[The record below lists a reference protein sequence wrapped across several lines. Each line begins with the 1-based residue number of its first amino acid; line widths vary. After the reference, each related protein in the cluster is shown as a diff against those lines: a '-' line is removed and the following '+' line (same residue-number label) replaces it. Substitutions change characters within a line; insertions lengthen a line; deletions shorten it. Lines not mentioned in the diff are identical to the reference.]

1 MSYRNNKYAG
11 MKAFLIARVSDPSQ
25 IEALPGQILRL
36 KKYADQ
42 LGLDGELFSFDETA
56 YKEDRRRFR
65 EIVDKI
71 ARYKG
76 KRIAVFDKIDR
87 FTRDA
92 SSDIVRIMKEK
103 VKEGNLELHFPSDG
117 LIFHQSSPACDKTR
131 LGMGMM
137 FGEYYSA
144 ATSDNVKRSIDLK
157 ISNGEYPEK
166 APLGYCNTTIDS
178 KKEIVIDR
186 MREPFIRKAFELRLS
201 GMSVGDIA
209 KELQEIGLTSNMPHP
224 KPVCKTAIAKLF
236 TSKFYYGIATI
247 KGKEYQH
254 KYERYIT
261 KDAYDEIQ
269 RISNANYS
277 ARFHKKTHYE
287 FAFRGILKCG
297 VCGCSMS
304 SYTEKGRVYMRC
316 SNAKGKCPN
325 NASEIGVIEQLEPV
339 LASIS
344 IGEGLAKRI
353 CDEMNRDQMR
363 AKELRETQKKALRN
377 KYEILERCKDILY
390 EDRLDGR
397 ITVTE
402 YDEKA
407 KNITQQM
414 HDLDD
419 ELVKLEQSSDGA
431 EMTIANL
438 LKLAADVDEL
448 FKSSKPAVKNQIL
461 RLVVSNLKIQQK
473 RLNFHLLEPFATLVD
488 LDSRS
493 VWCPRLDLNQHAL
506 RHMLLRHTCIP
517 ISPLGHSHI
526 ITHSG
531 ANVPKIAAFTGIYYW

>member
-1 MSYRNNKYAG
+1 MKIKNVIIKPVTPNN
-11 MKAFLIARVSDPSQ
+11 
-25 IEALPGQILRL
+25 
-36 KKYADQ
+36 
-42 LGLDGELFSFDETA
+42 GLVGF
-56 YKEDRRRFR
+56 
-65 EIVDKI
+65 
-71 ARYKG
+71 
-76 KRIAVFDKIDR
+76 
-87 FTRDA
+87 A
-92 SSDIVRIMKEK
+92 SI
-103 VKEGNLELHFPSDG
+103 
-117 LIFHQSSPACDKTR
+117 
-131 LGMGMM
+131 
-137 FGEYYSA
+137 
-144 ATSDNVKRSIDLK
+144 
-157 ISNGEYPEK
+157 
-166 APLGYCNTTIDS
+166 TIDGN
-178 KKEIVIDR
+178 KEIVIDK

-209 KELQEIGLTSNMPHP
+209 EEMRKLGLTSNMPNP
-224 KPVCKTAIAKLF
+224 KPVCKAAIAKLF

-254 KYERYIT
+254 KYERYIM

-277 ARFHKKTHYE
+277 AKFHKKTHYE

-304 SYTEKGRVYMRC
+304 SYTKKGRVYMRC

-325 NASEIGVIEQLEPV
+325 NATEADAIKQLEPA
-339 LASIS
+339 LTSIS

-363 AKELRETQKKALRN
+363 AKELRETQKKVLRN

-419 ELVKLEQSSDGA
+419 ELVKLEQGSDGV
-431 EMTIANL
+431 EMTVSNL
-438 LKLAADVDEL
+438 LKLAANVDEL

-473 RLNFHLLEPFATLVD
+473 RLNFNLLEPFATLVD

-517 ISPLGHSHI
+517 ISPLGLSLI
-526 ITHSG
+526 QT
-531 ANVPKIAAFTGIYYW
+531 PKLLSAPHYYNILFLNHTKNPST

>member
-1 MSYRNNKYAG
+1 MSYRNNKYVS

-117 LIFHQSSPACDKTR
+117 LIFHQNSPACDKTR
-131 LGMGMM
+131 LGMGMV

-166 APLGYCNTTIDS
+166 APLGYCNVTIDG
-178 KKEIVIDR
+178 KKEIIIDK

-209 KELQEIGLTSNMPHP
+209 EEMRKLGLTSNMPNP
-224 KPVCKTAIAKLF
+224 KPVCKAAIAKLF

-247 KGKEYQH
+247 KSKEYQH

-261 KDAYDEIQ
+261 KDMYDEIQ

-277 ARFHKKTHYE
+277 AKFHKKTRYE

-304 SYTEKGRVYMRC
+304 SYTKKGRVYMRC

-325 NASEIGVIEQLEPV
+325 NATEADAIKQLEPA
-339 LASIS
+339 LTSIS

-363 AKELRETQKKALRN
+363 AKELRETQKKALRDR
-377 KYEILERCKDILY
+377 YETLERRKDILY

-397 ITVTE
+397 ITVDE

-414 HDLDD
+414 QDLDD
-419 ELVKLEQSSDGA
+419 ELVKLEQGSDGA
-431 EMTIANL
+431 GMTIANL
-438 LKLAADVDEL
+438 LKLAANVDEL

-461 RLVVSNLKIQQK
+461 RLVVSNLNIQQK

-493 VWCPRLDLNQHAL
+493 VWCPRLDLNQHVL

-517 ISPLGHSHI
+517 ISPLGQYSDYS
-526 ITHSG
+526 TYSL
-531 ANVPKIAAFTGIYYW
+531 FF

>member
-1 MSYRNNKYAG
+1 MAYRNNKYAG

-25 IEALPGQILRL
+25 IEALPGQTLRL
-36 KKYADQ
+36 RNYAED
-42 LGLDGELFSFDETA
+42 LGLDGEFYSFDETA

-65 EIVDKI
+65 EITDKI

-103 VKEGNLELHFPSDG
+103 VKEGDLELHFPSDG
-117 LIFHQSSPACDKTR
+117 LIFHQNSPACDKTR
-131 LGMGMM
+131 LGMGMV

-166 APLGYCNTTIDS
+166 APLGYCNVTIDG
-178 KKEIVIDR
+178 KKEIVIDK

-209 KELQEIGLTSNMPHP
+209 EEVRKLGLTSNMPHP
-224 KPVCKTAIAKLF
+224 KPVCKAAIAKLF
-236 TSKFYYGIATI
+236 TNKFYYGIATM
-247 KGKEYQH
+247 KNREYSH

-261 KDAYDEIQ
+261 KDVYDEIQ

-277 ARFHKKTHYE
+277 AKFHKKTHYE

-304 SYTEKGRVYMRC
+304 SYTKKGRVYMRC

-325 NASEIGVIEQLEPV
+325 NATEAGVIEQLEPA

-344 IGEGLAKRI
+344 IGEDLAKRI
-353 CDEMNRDQMR
+353 CDEMNKDQIR
-363 AKELRETQKKALRN
+363 AKELRETQKKTLRD
-377 KYEILERCKDILY
+377 KYEVLERRKDILY
-390 EDRLDGR
+390 EDRLDER

-419 ELVKLEQSSDGA
+419 ELVKLEQGSDGA
-431 EMTIANL
+431 GMTIANL

-461 RLVVSNLKIQQK
+461 RLVVSNSVRAFCYI
-473 RLNFHLLEPFATLVD
+473 
-488 LDSRS
+488 SRFGLS
-493 VWCPRLDLNQHAL
+493 
-506 RHMLLRHTCIP
+506 
-517 ISPLGHSHI
+517 
-526 ITHSG
+526 
-531 ANVPKIAAFTGIYYW
+531 

>member
-1 MSYRNNKYAG
+1 MTYRNNKYAG

-117 LIFHQSSPACDKTR
+117 LIFHQNSPACDKTR
-131 LGMGMM
+131 LGMGMV

-166 APLGYCNTTIDS
+166 APLGYCNVMIDG
-178 KKEIVIDR
+178 KKEIIIDR

-224 KPVCKTAIAKLF
+224 KPVRKAAIAKLF
-236 TSKFYYGIATI
+236 TSKFYYGIATLR
-247 KGKEYQH
+247 GKEYPH
-254 KYERYIT
+254 KYECYIT
-261 KDAYDEIQ
+261 KDIYDEIQ
-269 RISNANYS
+269 RISKSNYS
-277 ARFHKKTHYE
+277 AKFHKKTHYE

-304 SYTEKGRVYMRC
+304 SYTKKGRVYMRC
-316 SNAKGKCPN
+316 TNAKGKCPN

-363 AKELRETQKKALRN
+363 AKELRETQKKALCD
-377 KYEILERCKDILY
+377 KYETLERRKDILY

-397 ITVTE
+397 ITVDE

-419 ELVKLEQSSDGA
+419 ELVKLEQGSDGA
-431 EMTIANL
+431 GMTIANL
-438 LKLAADVDEL
+438 LKLAANVDEL

-461 RLVVSNLKIQQK
+461 RLVVSNLNIQQK

-493 VWCPRLDLNQHAL
+493 VWCPRLDSN
-506 RHMLLRHTCIP
+506 
-517 ISPLGHSHI
+517 
-526 ITHSG
+526 
-531 ANVPKIAAFTGIYYW
+531 

>member
-1 MSYRNNKYAG
+1 
-11 MKAFLIARVSDPSQ
+11 
-25 IEALPGQILRL
+25 
-36 KKYADQ
+36 
-42 LGLDGELFSFDETA
+42 
-56 YKEDRRRFR
+56 
-65 EIVDKI
+65 
-71 ARYKG
+71 
-76 KRIAVFDKIDR
+76 
-87 FTRDA
+87 
-92 SSDIVRIMKEK
+92 
-103 VKEGNLELHFPSDG
+103 
-117 LIFHQSSPACDKTR
+117 
-131 LGMGMM
+131 
-137 FGEYYSA
+137 
-144 ATSDNVKRSIDLK
+144 
-157 ISNGEYPEK
+157 
-166 APLGYCNTTIDS
+166 
-178 KKEIVIDR
+178 
-186 MREPFIRKAFELRLS
+186 
-201 GMSVGDIA
+201 
-209 KELQEIGLTSNMPHP
+209 
-224 KPVCKTAIAKLF
+224 
-236 TSKFYYGIATI
+236 
-247 KGKEYQH
+247 
-254 KYERYIT
+254 
-261 KDAYDEIQ
+261 
-269 RISNANYS
+269 
-277 ARFHKKTHYE
+277 
-287 FAFRGILKCG
+287 
-297 VCGCSMS
+297 
-304 SYTEKGRVYMRC
+304 MRC

-363 AKELRETQKKALRN
+363 AKELRETQKKALRD
-377 KYEILERCKDILY
+377 KYETLERRKDILY

-419 ELVKLEQSSDGA
+419 ELVKLEQGSDGA

-517 ISPLGHSHI
+517 ISPLGHRLI
-526 ITHSG
+526 IARDDS
-531 ANVPKIAAFTGIYYW
+531 